1 MKKNIKTQD
10 GNLKGGKRI
19 RALRSTLDIE
29 KKYLLDEA
37 VTVIK
42 KNANAKFD
50 ETVELVLQLG
60 VDPKHSDQM
69 VRGMVSMPNGTGK
82 TVTVAVFAKDAK
94 ADEARAAGADIVGAD
109 DLVDDIK
116 DGKVEFDVCIAT
128 PDMMGIVGKVAKIL
142 GPKGKM
148 PNPKLGTVS
157 TDVKKAVENAKNGQV
172 EFRVEKAG
180 IVHAGVGKVSFDDK
194 KIVENLQALIDAVR
208 KAKPS
213 ASKGVYMKS
222 AHLTSTMGPSVEV
235 DLSEIK
241 N

>member
-1 MKKNIKTQD
+1 MTKNIKTPA
-10 GNLKGGKRI
+10 LKGGKRI
-19 RALRSTLDIE
+19 RSLRELVVADKKHALA
-29 KKYLLDEA
+29 EA
-37 VTVIK
+37 VSFVK

-50 ETVELVLQLG
+50 ETIELVLQLG

-69 VRGMVSMPNGTGK
+69 VRGMVSMPHGTGK

-94 ADEARAAGADIVGAD
+94 AEEAKAAGADMVGGD
-109 DLVDDIK
+109 DLVDSIK
-116 DGKVEFDVCIAT
+116 DGKVDFDVFIAT
-128 PDMMGIVGKVAKIL
+128 PDMMGLVGKVAKIL

-157 TDVKKAVENAKNGQV
+157 NDVTKSVQNAKNGQV

-180 IVHAGVGKVSFDDK
+180 IVHAGVAKVSFEEQ
-194 KIVENLQALIDAVR
+194 KIVENLQALMEAVR

-222 AHLTSTMGPSVEV
+222 AHLTSTMGASVEV

-241 N
+241 I